1 MSTPETATLGSRA
14 IATIAAAA
22 RIMYPHDTMYFP
34 EQIERDSTTSTSAAF
49 NIASHER
56 YPEAM
61 LVNSIK
67 PIEFFAISS
76 PSAALRRDLHVFR
89 RHRAHLA
96 VDAGMHIRAQ
106 FAIFHAPDQLAL
118 LHFLAFLDRRVR
130 RLARMLFQLDPHRGR
145 MRRALLVR
153 RLALIFFHLQTAAQ
167 LRQRHAAVFLHWVHF
182 HRSLLHELQT
192 RP

>member
-1 MSTPETATLGSRA
+1 MPSASSASTFVAPLMAGNTASCRFGITNESITEKRVPETPAATA
-14 IATIAAAA
+14 ACTAATSPRTI
-22 RIMYPHDTMYFP
+22 TMYFP
-34 EQIERDSTTSTSAAF
+34 EQIERDSPTSTSAAF

-106 FAIFHAPDQLAL
+106 LAIFHAPDELPL
-118 LHFLAFLDRRVR
+118 LHF
-130 RLARMLFQLDPHRGR
+130 
-145 MRRALLVR
+145 
-153 RLALIFFHLQTAAQ
+153 
-167 LRQRHAAVFLHWVHF
+167 
-182 HRSLLHELQT
+182 
-192 RP
+192 